1 MAKTMLT
8 ILACVGAG
16 SALSGCATA
25 QRTEMAAAGGMK
37 GTVKVAYTGAAM
49 VRTTVGEA
57 YNGLGGA
64 VRSPFRDFNLMQEKI
79 PVALSKA
86 KGDAY
91 DVSGLDSCDAVAAA
105 IQELDVVLGPDVDTP
120 KVEDQRTRSQRLA
133 SAAADGAV
141 NAARGALD
149 HYIPVRGVVRQ
160 ITGARKYEKE
170 VTRANLAGS
179 IRRGFLKAIG
189 MQQNCAWPAA
199 PISFKPRPTLP
210 SVQLAANTVTAPAPT
225 TGGQVLKVANVTSA
239 PTAAAPVAL
248 ASASSAPVVATPAVA
263 PALSV
268 VAVKPPAPA
277 SSAAPASA
285 VVAAAKVPAPV
296 AVAAPSL
303 PAAAAAA
310 AAAPIVVATARTVE
324 APPAVAKPVQIA
336 SVAAAPV
343 AAAPSA
349 PIPSSPVTPA
359 ASPAQVSTQG
369 GEITLVADHGP
380 ETSSSAVLGLAGR
393 GTQVSTGPGL
403 R

>member
-16 SALSGCATA
+16 SAVSGCATA
-25 QRTEMAAAGGMK
+25 PKTNSAAAGGMN

-49 VRTTVGEA
+49 VRTTFGET

-86 KGDAY
+86 KGDVY
-91 DVSGLDSCDAVAAA
+91 DVSGLDSCEAVATA
-105 IQELDVVLGPDVDTP
+105 IAELDLVLGPDVDTP
-120 KVEDQRTRSQRLA
+120 KVEDQRSRSQRLA

-179 IRRGFLKAIG
+179 VRRGFLKAVG

-199 PISFKPRPTLP
+199 PISFKPRPAMAP
-210 SVQLAANTVTAPAPT
+210 IQLAANTVAPAAPAAM
-225 TGGQVLKVANVTSA
+225 GQVVKVANIPSA
-239 PTAAAPVAL
+239 P
-248 ASASSAPVVATPAVA
+248 
-263 PALSV
+263 
-268 VAVKPPAPA
+268 
-277 SSAAPASA
+277 
-285 VVAAAKVPAPV
+285 
-296 AVAAPSL
+296 
-303 PAAAAAA
+303 
-310 AAAPIVVATARTVE
+310 
-324 APPAVAKPVQIA
+324 
-336 SVAAAPV
+336 VAAAPV
-343 AAAPSA
+343 AAAPIAARVMVAA
-349 PIPSSPVTPA
+349 PAGAAAAA
-359 ASPAQVSTQG
+359 ASPALPAVPVKAMAVQAPAASTAPIVHAASPAATVVATARAAETVQTAIPPVQVATAQTIAPVALSSSSAPVPAAAPAQASSEG
-369 GEITLVADHGP
+369 GGITLVADHAAV
-380 ETSSSAVLGLAGR
+380 SSSSLGFSGSAQASL
-393 GTQVSTGPGL
+393 GPGL